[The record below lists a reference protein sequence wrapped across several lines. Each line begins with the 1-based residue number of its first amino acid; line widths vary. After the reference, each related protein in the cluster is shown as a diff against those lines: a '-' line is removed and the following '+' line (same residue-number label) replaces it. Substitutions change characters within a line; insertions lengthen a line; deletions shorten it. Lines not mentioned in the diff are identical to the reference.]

1 MDSKTV
7 EVENEKTSTIK
18 VANSDLN
25 HEVVHFFENVNGYLK
40 VVKIN

>member
-1 MDSKTV
+1 MDSKIV

-18 VANSDLN
+18 VANSGLN
-25 HEVVHFFENVNGYLK
+25 REVVHFFENVNGCKK